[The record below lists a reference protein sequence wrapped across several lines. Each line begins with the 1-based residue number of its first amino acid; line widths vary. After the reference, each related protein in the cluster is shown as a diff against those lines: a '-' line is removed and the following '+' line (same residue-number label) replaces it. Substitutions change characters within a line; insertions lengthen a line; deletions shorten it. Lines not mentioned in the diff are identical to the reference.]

1 MHALHARY
9 SSAHSAF
16 FWSFFLLTLALTLLN
31 VFFIHSEFLTILVAV
46 AIGAIYSIYL
56 IIDTQLIL
64 GGRKAEL
71 TLDNY
76 VLGAATLYVDII
88 QLFLQI
94 LKILGE
100 KKN

>member
-1 MHALHARY
+1 MTT
-9 SSAHSAF
+9 SI
-16 FWSFFLLTLALTLLN
+16 TLIN
-31 VFFIHSEFLTILVAV
+31 IFFIRSDFITALVAI
-46 AIGAIYSIYL
+46 AIACVYSIYL

-64 GGRKAEL
+64 GGKNQEL

-76 VLGAATLYVDII
+76 VLGAVLLYIDII

-94 LKILGE
+94 LKILGK